1 MVSVVQLHPQSGAS
15 ALDPLAEGL
24 AGAERSLVSR
34 ALEFAEPLYAG
45 QRLSTGEPAWSH
57 ALGLGAS
64 LAAIALDAPGRAA
77 GILFASPKYLDGTD
91 PLREAFGEE
100 IAALASGVEKLH
112 QLRVATRGTP
122 REQNEVLRKMV
133 LGMVEDVRVVLIRL
147 ASRTQTLRYFA
158 KSSSAE
164 RLSYARETL
173 DIYAPL
179 ANRLGVWQLKWELED
194 LSFRFLEPELYKRIA
209 QMLDEKRLERE
220 RYIAEAIGTLAR
232 ELGTVHV
239 KAQITGRP
247 KHIYSI
253 WNKMRTKQL
262 DFSELYDVRALRV
275 IVPEVKD
282 CYAALGVVH
291 NLWQPIPKEFD
302 DYISRPKG
310 NLYQSLHT
318 AVVGPGG
325 KTVEVQIR
333 TEEMHRQAE
342 YGVAAHWQYKEKT
355 KPSQQFDQKVAWL
368 RQLLAWRDEVPGQ
381 KPQLDDTI
389 YVLTPQ
395 GKVIDLPAGSTPI
408 DFAYAL
414 HSDLGHRC
422 RGARVD
428 GHIVKLD
435 TPLASGQRVEI
446 VAAKSGGPSRDWLNL
461 ERGFVKSARARH
473 KIRQWFNAKAF
484 AETVAAGR
492 AVVDKELRRV
502 GATQASLEG
511 LAAKLG
517 FGKPDELFAAVARDE
532 VNLRQLQ
539 IALKGA
545 APAAPEVKQPRKAP
559 SAKAAMLVVGM
570 GGLAT
575 QLARCCKPVPPD
587 PIRGFVTRG
596 KGVSIH
602 RDGCE
607 SLKRLAE
614 QHPERV
620 IETAWGRSEAAYAVD
635 MVVTAADRRGLL
647 RDLGDAL
654 ARESI
659 NVTAVRTQS
668 RDELAFMRFSFN
680 VADAA
685 QLKRALALVRSV
697 KGVIRVARA

>member
-24 AGAERSLVSR
+24 SGAERSLVSR

-368 RQLLAWRDEVPGQ
+368 RQLLAWRDEVPVQ
-381 KPQLDDTI
+381 KPQLDDAI

-545 APAAPEVKQPRKAP
+545 APAAPEVKKPRKAP